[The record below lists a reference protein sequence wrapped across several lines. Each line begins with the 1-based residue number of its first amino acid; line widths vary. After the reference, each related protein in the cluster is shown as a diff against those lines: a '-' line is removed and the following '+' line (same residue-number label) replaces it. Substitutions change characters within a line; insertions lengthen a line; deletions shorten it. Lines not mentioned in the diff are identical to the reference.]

1 MCIKKLRNDIEEKY
15 GEWLEEGYPLDHIL
29 LTLLE
34 AEREKNNFLEKRL
47 AYVQNTSGLVGK

>member
-1 MCIKKLRNDIEEKY
+1 MCVKKLRNDIEEKY
-15 GEWLEEGYPLDHIL
+15 GEWLEEGLPLDNIL

-47 AYVQNTSGLVGK
+47 AYMQNSSGLVRK